1 MDVVVVESP
10 AKAQTINKYL
20 GSGYKVLASYGHVR
34 DLVEKDGSVD
44 PANDFEMKWELRDKR
59 NALGEIAKVLKS
71 AKKLILAT
79 DPDRE
84 GEAISWHLEEVLR
97 KKGALK
103 GVDVQ
108 RVTFNEITRDA
119 VRQALLH
126 PRNIDRH
133 LVDAYR
139 ARRALDYLVG
149 FTLSPVLWRKL
160 PGSRSA
166 GRVQSVALRLICER
180 EAEIELFRPQEY
192 WTIEV
197 DFLTPKGELFT
208 ARLTHLDGK
217 KLDRLGIG
225 SRADAEAAV
234 RAIEAAAFA
243 VEEIERREV
252 RRNPPPPFNTS
263 SLQQEASRKLGF
275 GANRTMRTAQRLYEG
290 VDIEGDSVGLITYM
304 RTDSVTLSQEAVA
317 ATRKLIGEQY
327 GADYVPPE
335 PRVWKTKAK
344 NAQEAHE
351 AIRPT
356 DLFRRPEQVA
366 KFLEPDQ
373 LKLYD
378 LVWKRTVACEMA
390 SAVLDQVAVDVANQN
405 RLIKLRATGS
415 VVKFDGFLKLYRED
429 RDDVAEDEEEEN
441 RLLPAMEK
449 GDTVRRTDQ
458 RMAQQAAPPA
468 DAGAEKAAEKAAEK
482 IARDGIMGVQH
493 FTQPPPRYSEASL
506 VKKLEE
512 LGIGRP
518 STYAQI
524 LTVLQD
530 RGYVKIDKRR
540 FIPEDRGR
548 VLVSFLVEFFG
559 HYFEY
564 DFTADLEN
572 QLDEISGG
580 NIDWKKVLRDF
591 WSAFHDAIAH
601 AKKLRISDVI
611 DALDGALGPHFF
623 PPRDD
628 GGDPRK
634 CPACGTG
641 RLGLKVGK
649 FGGFIGC
656 SNYPDCTYTRQ
667 LAIADPSGAA
677 PPAVTEARLIGTDPA
692 TQQPVFVKDGPYG
705 PYVQLGD
712 KAPKGEK
719 PRRASVP
726 KGFDPNT
733 VDIELAL
740 KLLALPREV
749 GKHPVD
755 GQPILANIGRY
766 GPYIQHGKEYRNLPT
781 PGDALTIGLNHA
793 VSLLA
798 EPKQRR
804 TASRPPE
811 REVGV
816 HPTLNEKIT
825 AAVGRYG
832 PYVRLGKTYANLPNE
847 LKPETVTLEE
857 AVPLIDARI
866 EKNASR
872 PPKAPKPRKAKEP
885 KPANTNEDPGMAEAK
900 ARFLTPPKGAG
911 KTEAKGKGKAE
922 AKPFPKPATKGPHVG
937 AAAKPADAAPAKRK
951 ARG

>member
-1 MDVVVVESP
+1 
-10 AKAQTINKYL
+10 
-20 GSGYKVLASYGHVR
+20 
-34 DLVEKDGSVD
+34 
-44 PANDFEMKWELRDKR
+44 
-59 NALGEIAKVLKS
+59 
-71 AKKLILAT
+71 
-79 DPDRE
+79 
-84 GEAISWHLEEVLR
+84 
-97 KKGALK
+97 
-103 GVDVQ
+103 
-108 RVTFNEITRDA
+108 VT
-119 VRQALLH
+119 
-126 PRNIDRH
+126 
-133 LVDAYR
+133 
-139 ARRALDYLVG
+139 
-149 FTLSPVLWRKL
+149 
-160 PGSRSA
+160 
-166 GRVQSVALRLICER
+166 
-180 EAEIELFRPQEY
+180 
-192 WTIEV
+192 
-197 DFLTPKGELFT
+197 
-208 ARLTHLDGK
+208 
-217 KLDRLGIG
+217 
-225 SRADAEAAV
+225 
-234 RAIEAAAFA
+234 
-243 VEEIERREV
+243 
-252 RRNPPPPFNTS
+252 
-263 SLQQEASRKLGF
+263 
-275 GANRTMRTAQRLYEG
+275 
-290 VDIEGDSVGLITYM
+290 
-304 RTDSVTLSQEAVA
+304 

-327 GADYVPPE
+327 GADYVPAE

-373 LKLYD
+373 MKLYD

-390 SAVLDQVAVDVANQN
+390 SAVLDQVSVDVANQN

-415 VVKFDGFLKLYRED
+415 VIKFDGFLKLYHED

-441 RLLPAMEK
+441 RLLPLMEK

-458 RMAQQAAPPA
+458 RVAQLAAPAAEPA
-468 DAGAEKAAEKAAEK
+468 AEKPAERVAEKAALER
-482 IARDGIMGVQH
+482 IARDGILGVQH

-601 AKKLRISDVI
+601 AKTLRITQVI
-611 DALDGALGPHFF
+611 DALDAALGPHFF

-628 GGDPRK
+628 GADPRK
-634 CPACGTG
+634 CPACGNG

-677 PPAVTEARLIGTDPA
+677 PPVVTEARLLGTDPA
-692 TQQPVFVKDGPYG
+692 TQLPVFLKDGPYG

-719 PRRASVP
+719 PKRASVP

-749 GKHPVD
+749 GKHPAD
-755 GQPILANIGRY
+755 GEPIKANIGRY

-781 PGDALTIGLNHA
+781 PGDVLTIGLNHA

-804 TASRPPE
+804 ASSRPPE

-832 PYVRLGKTYANLPNE
+832 PYVRLGKTYANLPSE

-872 PPKAPKPRKAKEP
+872 PPKAPKPKKAKEP

-900 ARFLTPPKGAG
+900 AKFLTPPKGAG
-911 KTEAKGKGKAE
+911 KSEAKTKGKAE
-922 AKPFPKPATKGPHVG
+922 SKSFTKPAAKGPHAGV
-937 AAAKPADAAPAKRK
+937 AKPAEAAPAKRK